1 MNDEKKYIYFIPVS
15 CLPHILLF
23 LLFVYPCLIF
33 SSVLDYLF
41 SPDSGLLCICI
52 FLFLFIHAPLT
63 ISSLFFSMS
72 VGFPVVLLLVM
83 FILYKTYTDNN
94 CGSYYG
100 WLDHGHNLKIFCILK
115 WTICTCFDIQYEKI
129 YVETYQC

>member
-1 MNDEKKYIYFIPVS
+1 MNDEKKYMFFIPVS
-15 CLPHILLF
+15 SLPHILLF
-23 LLFVYPCLIF
+23 LLFAYPCLIF
-33 SSVLDYLF
+33 SSVLDCLF
-41 SPDSGLLCICI
+41 SPDSGLLCICV

-72 VGFPVVLLLVM
+72 VGSPVVLLLVM

-100 WLDHGHNLKIFCILK
+100 
-115 WTICTCFDIQYEKI
+115 
-129 YVETYQC
+129 